1 MGYIPYT
8 FCQYLYRHIYIYLYS
23 LLLKG
28 FIPKHT
34 IPFEEKVLNF
44 NKHLIKYI
52 SIKNVLVLK
61 KIIKF
66 SNIGK
71 LSPFVDQ
78 LLFFSP
84 CSVLVLGLPS
94 FLYFTTI
101 LLIF

>member
-23 LLLKG
+23 LILKG

-34 IPFEEKVLNF
+34 VPFEEKVLNF

-52 SIKNVLVLK
+52 SIKKLLVLK

-66 SNIGK
+66 SNLGK
-71 LSPFVDQ
+71 LSQFVDQ
-78 LLFFSP
+78 FSDSPPVLF
-84 CSVLVLGLPS
+84 
-94 FLYFTTI
+94 
-101 LLIF
+101 